1 MFVTTRRDNL
11 RPTQRDGPFSGLSDA
26 ENRKFGAT
34 VIRLRTLRGPMN
46 QELVESLELFA
57 RDGSLPIND
66 ACAAAA
72 AEIRRLNQIIDW
84 IRTTPPEK
92 LWAEER

>member
-1 MFVTTRRDNL
+1 
-11 RPTQRDGPFSGLSDA
+11 
-26 ENRKFGAT
+26 
-34 VIRLRTLRGPMN
+34 MN